1 MPIIQSVFKPAWW
14 LRGAHAQTIWS
25 SFIRLKPRLN
35 IEWQRV
41 ELADGDFIDLAW
53 SGPKAGKT
61 VLLLHGLE
69 GSVHSGYASGL
80 MRELEQRG
88 YRACLM
94 HFRGCSSQPNRL
106 PQWYHS
112 GQSED
117 PQRILEFLR
126 DQMGIELYAAVG
138 FSLGG
143 NVLLKWL
150 GEQGAAMPLQRAA
163 VMSVPFRLEHAAQR
177 MDEGFSRLYQRYL
190 IGSMRQSYKK
200 KFTRVSSPLDIDI
213 NTLDTF
219 WQFDDQ
225 VTAPLHGFKGVDDYY
240 ARASSRQFIPQ
251 IRVPTLILHATD
263 DPFMYS
269 NTPPLSD
276 ELPEN
281 VWLELT
287 EHGGHVGF
295 ISGAIPGL
303 ANYWGERRLVEWI
316 DNQDKGVGVDL
327 P

>member
-1 MPIIQSVFKPAWW
+1 LPVIQSTFKPAWW
-14 LRGAHAQTIWS
+14 LRGPHAQTIWS
-25 SFIRLKPRLN
+25 SFMRLRPRLE

-41 ELADGDFIDLAW
+41 ELSDGDFIDLAW
-53 SGPKAGKT
+53 SGPEQGKT

-69 GSVHSGYASGL
+69 GSINSSYASGL
-80 MRELEQRG
+80 MHALNRRG
-88 YRACLM
+88 YRTCVM
-94 HFRGCSSQPNRL
+94 HFRGCSGEPNRL

-163 VMSVPFRLEHAAQR
+163 VMSVPFQLAHAAQR
-177 MDEGFSRLYQRYL
+177 MGEGFSRLYQWYL
-190 IGSMRQSYKK
+190 VSSMQKKYKT
-200 KFTRVSSPLDIDI
+200 KFASVSSPLDVDI
-213 NTLDTF
+213 NMLTTF
-219 WQFDDQ
+219 WQFDDK
-225 VTAPLHGFKGVDDYY
+225 VTAPLHGFEGADDYY
-240 ARASSRQFIPQ
+240 TRASSHQFIPQ
-251 IRVPTLILHATD
+251 IRVPTLILHARD
-263 DPFMYS
+263 DPFMYAH
-269 NTPPLSD
+269 TPPLPN

-287 EHGGHVGF
+287 EHGGHVGY
-295 ISGAIPGL
+295 INGVIPGL
-303 ANYWGERRLVEWI
+303 ANYWGEKRLVEWI
-316 DNQDKGVGVDL
+316 DNKNT
-327 P
+327 

>member
-1 MPIIQSVFKPAWW
+1 MPIVQSTFKPAWW
-14 LRGAHAQTIWS
+14 LRGAHVQTIWS
-25 SFIRLKPRLN
+25 SVLRIKPRLN

-41 ELADGDFIDLAW
+41 ELSDGDFIDLAW
-53 SGPKAGKT
+53 SGPKEGKT

-69 GSVHSGYASGL
+69 GSINSVYASGIMHAL
-80 MRELEQRG
+80 NQRG
-88 YRACLM
+88 YRTCLM

-117 PQRILEFLR
+117 PQCILEYLR
-126 DQMGIELYAAVG
+126 DQMSIEIYAAVG

-150 GEQGAAMPLQRAA
+150 GEQGAAIPFQRAA
-163 VMSVPFRLEHAAQR
+163 VMSVPFQLEHAAQR
-177 MDEGFSRLYQRYL
+177 MGKGFSRLYQWYL
-190 IGSMRQSYKK
+190 VSSMQQKYKK
-200 KFTRVSSPLDIDI
+200 KFANVSSPLDVDI
-213 NTLDTF
+213 NMLNTF

-225 VTAPLHGFKGVDDYY
+225 VTAPLHGFKGAHDYY
-240 ARASSRQFIPQ
+240 TRASSRQFIPQ
-251 IRVPTLILHATD
+251 IRVPTLILHARD

-269 NTPPLSD
+269 HTPPTSD

-287 EHGGHVGF
+287 DYGGHVGY

-316 DNQDKGVGVDL
+316 DND
-327 P
+327 

>member
-1 MPIIQSVFKPAWW
+1 MPVIHTAFKPAWW

-25 SFIRLKPRLN
+25 SFIRRKPRLN
-35 IEWQRV
+35 IAWQRV
-41 ELADGDFIDLAW
+41 ELSDGDFIDLAW
-53 SGPKAGKT
+53 SGPKEGKT

-69 GSVHSGYASGL
+69 GSINSVYARGL
-80 MRELEQRG
+80 MRELNQRG
-88 YRACLM
+88 YRTCLM

-126 DQMGIELYAAVG
+126 DQMAIEIYAAVG

-163 VMSVPFRLEHAAQR
+163 VMSVPFRLEQAAQR
-177 MDEGFSRLYQRYL
+177 MGEGFSRCYQRYL
-190 IGSMRQSYKK
+190 VGSLRQKYKT
-200 KFTRVSSPLDIDI
+200 KFARVVSPLDVDI
-213 NTLDTF
+213 NTLKTF
-219 WQFDDQ
+219 WQFDDK
-225 VTAPLHGFKGVDDYY
+225 VTAPLHGFKGVHDYY
-240 ARASSRQFIPQ
+240 TCASSRQFIPQ
-251 IRVPTLILHATD
+251 IRVPTLILHACD

-269 NTPPLSD
+269 HTPPLAD
-276 ELPEN
+276 ELPES
-281 VWLELT
+281 VSLELT

-295 ISGAIPGL
+295 ISGMIPGL
-303 ANYWGERRLVEWI
+303 ANYWGEKRLAEWI
-316 DNQDKGVGVDL
+316 DS
-327 P
+327 

>member
-1 MPIIQSVFKPAWW
+1 MPILHSQFKPAWW
-14 LRGAHAQTIWS
+14 LRGAHAQTLWS
-25 SFIRLKPRLN
+25 SIVRLKPRLE

-41 ELADGDFIDLAW
+41 ELSDGDFIDLAW
-53 SGPKAGKT
+53 SGPKEGKT
-61 VLLLHGLE
+61 VLILHGLE
-69 GSVHSGYASGL
+69 GSVNSVYASGL
-80 MRELEQRG
+80 MHELNQRG

-94 HFRGCSSQPNRL
+94 HFRGCSYQPNRL

-117 PQRILEFLR
+117 PQRILDFLN
-126 DQMGIELYAAVG
+126 DQMDIAVYAAVG

-150 GEQGAAMPLQRAA
+150 GEQGSAMPLQRAA

-177 MDEGFSRLYQRYL
+177 MNQGFSRLYQRKL
-190 IGSMRQSYKK
+190 IGIMRQSYKD
-200 KFTRVSSPLDIDI
+200 KFANILSPLNIDIDS
-213 NTLDTF
+213 LDTF

-225 VTAPLHGFKGVDDYY
+225 VTSPLHGFKGVDDYY
-240 ARASSRQFIPQ
+240 KRASCRQFIPQ
-251 IRVPTLILHATD
+251 IRVPTLILHAAD

-269 NTPPLSD
+269 HTPPRSD
-276 ELPEN
+276 ELLDN

-295 ISGAIPGL
+295 ISGVIPGM
-303 ANYWGERRLVEWI
+303 ANYWGVKRLAEWI
-316 DNQDKGVGVDL
+316 DSV
-327 P
+327 

>member
-1 MPIIQSVFKPAWW
+1 M
-14 LRGAHAQTIWS
+14 RGSHAQTIWS
-25 SFIRLKPRLN
+25 SFLRLKPRLD

-41 ELADGDFIDLAW
+41 ELSDGDFIDLAW

-61 VLLLHGLE
+61 VLILHGLE
-69 GSVHSGYASGL
+69 GSLHSSYASGL
-80 MRELEQRG
+80 MHALNQRG

-94 HFRGCSSQPNRL
+94 HFRGCSTQPNRL

-150 GEQGAAMPLQRAA
+150 GEQGAAMPLQRAV
-163 VMSVPFRLEHAAQR
+163 VMSVPFQLAHSAQR
-177 MDEGFSRLYQRYL
+177 MGEGSSRLYQWYL
-190 IGSMRQSYKK
+190 VSSMQKKYKK
-200 KFTRVSSPLDIDI
+200 KFARVASPLNIDID
-213 NTLDTF
+213 TLNTF

-225 VTAPLHGFKGVDDYY
+225 VTAPLHGFNGVDDYY
-240 ARASSRQFIPQ
+240 TRASSRQFIPQ
-251 IRVPTLILHATD
+251 ICVPTLILHARD
-263 DPFMYS
+263 DPFMYAH
-269 NTPPLSD
+269 TPPMSD

-295 ISGAIPGL
+295 ISGMIPGL
-303 ANYWGERRLVEWI
+303 AHYWGERRVVEWI
-316 DNQDKGVGVDL
+316 DYKR
-327 P
+327 

>member
-1 MPIIQSVFKPAWW
+1 MPILHSQFKPAWW
-14 LRGAHAQTIWS
+14 LRGAHAQTLWS
-25 SFIRLKPRLN
+25 SIVRLKPRLE

-41 ELADGDFIDLAW
+41 ELSDGDFIDLAW
-53 SGPKAGKT
+53 SGPKEGKT
-61 VLLLHGLE
+61 VLILHGLE
-69 GSVHSGYASGL
+69 GSVNSVYASGL
-80 MRELEQRG
+80 MHELNQRG

-94 HFRGCSSQPNRL
+94 HFRGCSYQPNRL

-117 PQRILEFLR
+117 PQRILDFLN
-126 DQMGIELYAAVG
+126 DQMDIAVYAAVG

-150 GEQGAAMPLQRAA
+150 GEQGSAMPLQRAA

-177 MDEGFSRLYQRYL
+177 MNQGFSRLYQRKL
-190 IGSMRQSYKK
+190 IGIMRQSYKD
-200 KFTRVSSPLDIDI
+200 KFANILSPLNIDIDS
-213 NTLDTF
+213 LDTF

-225 VTAPLHGFKGVDDYY
+225 VTSPLHGFKGVDDYY
-240 ARASSRQFIPQ
+240 KRASCRQFIPQ
-251 IRVPTLILHATD
+251 IRVPTLILHAAD

-269 NTPPLSD
+269 HTPPRSD
-276 ELPEN
+276 ELPDN

-295 ISGAIPGL
+295 ISGVIPGM
-303 ANYWGERRLVEWI
+303 ANYWGVKRLAEWI
-316 DNQDKGVGVDL
+316 DSV
-327 P
+327 

>member
-1 MPIIQSVFKPAWW
+1 LPVLQSTFKPAWW
-14 LRGAHAQTIWS
+14 LRGPHAQTIWS
-25 SFIRLKPRLN
+25 SILRPSPRLN

-41 ELADGDFIDLAW
+41 ELSDGDFIDLAW

-69 GSVHSGYASGL
+69 GSIHSVYASGL
-80 MRELEQRG
+80 MHALNQRG
-88 YRACLM
+88 YRTCLM
-94 HFRGCSSQPNRL
+94 HFRGCSAQPNRL

-112 GQSED
+112 GQSDD

-126 DQMGIELYAAVG
+126 VQMGIELYAAVG

-150 GEQGAAMPLQRAA
+150 GEQGAAMPIQRAA
-163 VMSVPFRLEHAAQR
+163 VMSVPFQLAHSAQR
-177 MDEGFSRLYQRYL
+177 MGKGVSRLYQWYL
-190 IGSMRQSYKK
+190 VRSMQQKYKT
-200 KFTRVSSPLDIDI
+200 KFANIPSPLDVDIDS
-213 NTLDTF
+213 LDTF

-240 ARASSRQFIPQ
+240 TRASSRQFIPQ
-251 IRVPTLILHATD
+251 IRVPTLILHARD
-263 DPFMYS
+263 DPFMYAH
-269 NTPPLSD
+269 TPPLSD

-287 EHGGHVGF
+287 ERGGHVGF
-295 ISGAIPGL
+295 ITGVIPGL
-303 ANYWGERRLVEWI
+303 AKYWGERRLVEWI
-316 DNQDKGVGVDL
+316 DNKHDDVTA
-327 P
+327 

>member
-1 MPIIQSVFKPAWW
+1 MPVLQSTFKPAWW

-25 SFIRLKPRLN
+25 SFFRLRPRLD

-53 SGPKAGKT
+53 SGPQVGKT

-69 GSVHSGYASGL
+69 GSIHSAYAKGL
-80 MRELEQRG
+80 MHALQQRG
-88 YRACLM
+88 YRTCLM
-94 HFRGCSSQPNRL
+94 HFRGCSTQPNRL
-106 PQWYHS
+106 PKWYHS
-112 GQSED
+112 GQSDD

-126 DQMGIELYAAVG
+126 DQMGIAVYAAVG

-150 GEQGAAMPLQRAA
+150 GEQGAAIPLQRAA
-163 VMSVPFRLEHAAQR
+163 VVSVPFRLAHAAER
-177 MDEGFSRLYQRYL
+177 MGEGVSRLYQWYL
-190 IGSMRQSYKK
+190 VSSMQKKYSK
-200 KFTRVSSPLDIDI
+200 KFARIASPLEIDI
-213 NTLDTF
+213 HTLNTF

-225 VTAPLHGFKGVDDYY
+225 VTAPLHGFNGVDDYY

-251 IRVPTLILHATD
+251 IRVPTLILHARD
-263 DPFMYS
+263 DPFMYAH
-269 NTPPLSD
+269 TPPLAD
-276 ELPEN
+276 ELPDN

-295 ISGAIPGL
+295 ISGVVPGL
-303 ANYWGERRLVEWI
+303 ANYWGERRVVEWI
-316 DNQDKGVGVDL
+316 DNSQ
-327 P
+327 

>member
-1 MPIIQSVFKPAWW
+1 MPIIQSTFKPAWW
-14 LRGAHAQTIWS
+14 LHGAHAQTIWS
-25 SFIRLKPRLN
+25 SLLRPRLRLD

-41 ELADGDFIDLAW
+41 ELSDGDFIDLAW
-53 SGPKAGKT
+53 AGPKTGKA

-69 GSVHSGYASGL
+69 GSLRSSYASGL
-80 MRELEQRG
+80 MRALKQRG
-88 YRACLM
+88 YRTCLM
-94 HFRGCSSQPNRL
+94 HFRGCSTQPNRL

-117 PQRILEFLR
+117 PQRILEVLR
-126 DQMGIELYAAVG
+126 DQMGIEVYAAVG

-163 VMSVPFRLEHAAQR
+163 VMSVPFHLADAARR
-177 MDEGFSRLYQRYL
+177 MGEGFSRLYQWYL
-190 IGSMRQSYKK
+190 ISGMQKKYKQ
-200 KFTRVSSPLDIDI
+200 KFASVPAPLDVDIDK
-213 NTLDTF
+213 LDTF

-225 VTAPLHGFKGVDDYY
+225 VTAPLHGFNGVEDYY
-240 ARASSRQFIPQ
+240 ARASSHQFISK
-251 IRVPTLILHATD
+251 IRVPTLILHARD
-263 DPFMYS
+263 DPFMYAH
-269 NTPPLSD
+269 TPPLSD

-295 ISGAIPGL
+295 ISGVIPGL
-303 ANYWGERRLVEWI
+303 ANYWGEQRLVEWI
-316 DNQDKGVGVDL
+316 DNNQWTGSGS